1 MANTGLGTAS
11 TALKG
16 IGGMASMIPG
26 YGTAIGAGLSAVSG
40 ILDMVDA
47 QKQKQEAEK
56 IQREAEKVKKQP
68 IEKEYL
74 QALRGKKMLA
84 LSGLPEYERA
94 KENID
99 LGAANALKS
108 IQESSVYGGSVVDA
122 INAVLNKGSQQKADI
137 DVQQATAKLGLQKE
151 VLDTLWDVGGM
162 QRELTKEQRAR
173 QEALYSQAQDLMAA
187 STANKQIGREKAIGA
202 GIHGVGGLAKILGNI
217 DMSKYGGGRQGSG
230 GNYTEQGA
238 DDAGATVTDGTTDL
252 GTFLSPDPNNPYKIR
267 GASPYISGAKYTDIF
282 NGINVY
288 SKDGFVWTDADGNI
302 IKR

>member
-16 IGGMASMIPG
+16 IGGIASMIPG
-26 YGTAIGAGLSAVSG
+26 WGTFAGAGLSALGGVF
-40 ILDMVDA
+40 DVVDA
-47 QKQKQEAEK
+47 QTQKEEAEK

-137 DVQQATAKLGLQKE
+137 DVQQATAKLGLQKD
-151 VLDTLWDVGGM
+151 VLDTLWNVGGM

-202 GIHGVGGLAKILGNI
+202 GIQGVGALSKLIGSANFGTGVGKSGAEQSVTPLDTSGMATPVQNVSLAQGELADMKAKVIAQGLA
-217 DMSKYGGGRQGSG
+217 Q
-230 GNYTEQGA
+230 
-238 DDAGATVTDGTTDL
+238 DDATAEAYLKSIG
-252 GTFLSPDPNNPYKIR
+252 
-267 GASPYISGAKYTDIF
+267 F
-282 NGINVY
+282 N
-288 SKDGFVWTDADGNI
+288 F
-302 IKR
+302 

>member
-137 DVQQATAKLGLQKE
+137 DVQQATAKLGLQKD
-151 VLDTLWDVGGM
+151 VLDTLWNVGGM

-202 GIHGVGGLAKILGNI
+202 GIQGVGGLMRVIGGGGTASQTNWDSLTDEQKALYGTLSKILSN
-217 DMSKYGGGRQGSG
+217 Q
-230 GNYTEQGA
+230 Q
-238 DDAGATVTDGTTDL
+238 ATGVVG
-252 GTFLSPDPNNPYKIR
+252 
-267 GASPYISGAKYTDIF
+267 
-282 NGINVY
+282 
-288 SKDGFVWTDADGNI
+288 
-302 IKR
+302 